1 MLGRLAGGLC
11 LLLLL
16 GCGQSQPE
24 KPAPKTAEAPVTT
37 IEAAPLPKLA
47 PEALTVSVLRPDELN
62 ALEGA
67 LGLHAILGAP
77 QTEETQPSTAWM
89 TANINRWSVLAEA
102 LGARVASLAGEVER
116 DLVVE
121 HKDALAWPAGN
132 VGRRLDPRWLNASMA
147 FFDLAAVVNRLDR
160 RDFAPESPC
169 GEVRLIYR
177 LAYQLEKEGGT
188 TVSSRL
194 PVTLNAVM
202 RPQCAEGPQAYARS
216 WALPESSSAEG
227 RAAALLEG
235 PLNPETLRLH
245 KLEVNA
251 QVVRFPSGLET
262 EFAGQAMYLL
272 RVYRFAEDDGL
283 MEVPLENTP
292 DVARLREDPA
302 LKSAL
307 LDWVRANVQA
317 IDQGVYQ
324 LPEPLLA
331 TEALSWSTLGIN
343 RSANKPFSALF
354 PAAAR
359 SELPAAPEGSRWI
372 ASEDALVDRLD
383 NGSCMGCHQAS
394 TTAGFHLLGRDDP
407 AISGVTNRLQLPFSA
422 HFQAE
427 QPRRT
432 HQLAAIANGEGA
444 DSYRPHSLV
453 TGLAQAPTNGN
464 CIPDAHREAFRSPAG
479 LRCAGEQRC
488 EVLVKDPGT
497 ALHFG
502 QCMPAQEALKSGNT
516 CRVGAV
522 TPSSTPAGRPFNL
535 HAYADTLSQRQHYE
549 LPENKQFAVDSY
561 NCRPTVIGVPL
572 GRAYRK
578 CSPEERGLTGML
590 GEVVNEEIC
599 AVVGGSRFDSCVEKD
614 FHTCLNKIVG
624 RGMVS
629 SCHSGHFC
637 REDYICQA
645 LPYQLEGVPAEAG
658 KAVADAGVGFCTPT
672 YFVFQLRLDGHP
684 VPGE

>member
-1 MLGRLAGGLC
+1 
-11 LLLLL
+11 
-16 GCGQSQPE
+16 
-24 KPAPKTAEAPVTT
+24 
-37 IEAAPLPKLA
+37 
-47 PEALTVSVLRPDELN
+47 
-62 ALEGA
+62 
-67 LGLHAILGAP
+67 
-77 QTEETQPSTAWM
+77 M
-89 TANINRWSVLAEA
+89 TANSGRWKTLSKQ
-102 LGARVASLAGEVER
+102 LGGRIESLAGEVER

-132 VGRRLDPRWLNASMA
+132 VGRRLDPRWLDAEIA

-160 RDFAPESPC
+160 RDFVKDSPC

-177 LAYQLEKEGGT
+177 LAYQLEREGGT

-202 RPQCAEGPQAYARS
+202 RPQCEEGPQAYARS
-216 WALPESSSAEG
+216 WGLPESTSSEE
-227 RAAALLEG
+227 RAAALLAG
-235 PLNPETLRLH
+235 PLNPAQLRLH

-262 EFAGQAMYLL
+262 EFAGQALYLL
-272 RVYRFAEDDGL
+272 RVYRFADDDTL

-292 DVARLREDPA
+292 DVARLQGDPA

-307 LDWVRANVQA
+307 LEWIRANVQA

-324 LPEPLLA
+324 IPEALLA
-331 TEALSWSTLGIN
+331 REALSWSTLGIN
-343 RSANKPFSALF
+343 RSANKPFDALF
-354 PAAAR
+354 PASAYP
-359 SELPAAPEGSRWI
+359 ELPAGAEGSSWV
-372 ASEDALVDRLD
+372 ASQAALVDRLN

-407 AISGVTNRLQLPFSA
+407 ALSGVTNRLQLPFSA

-427 QPRRT
+427 QPRRKR
-432 HQLAAIANGEGA
+432 QLAAIANGKPT
-444 DSYRPHSLV
+444 DSYRPHSLI
-453 TGLAQAPTNGN
+453 TGLPVVPTNGN
-464 CIPDAHREAFRSPAG
+464 CIPDSHREDFRTTAG
-479 LRCAGEQRC
+479 LECAPNQRC
-488 EVLVKDPGT
+488 EVVARDPRSG
-497 ALHFG
+497 LHFG
-502 QCMPAQEALKSGNT
+502 QCMPAMKDLKSGNT
-516 CRVGAV
+516 CRMGEIR
-522 TPSSTPAGRPFNL
+522 PSSKPMGSPFNL
-535 HAYADTLSQRQHYE
+535 HGYADRFSQRQRYD
-549 LPENKQFAVDSY
+549 LPENKQFSFDSY
-561 NCRPTVIGVPL
+561 NCRPPVIGVPL

-578 CSPEERGLTGML
+578 CSPEERGLTELL
-590 GEVVNEEIC
+590 GEGVDEEIC

-629 SCHSGHFC
+629 SCHSDHFC

-684 VPGE
+684 VPAE